1 MSYWRDSDRTL
12 ICGDVF
18 SNLNMLTGVPGLHE
32 PPEMFSSDRRAIT
45 SRCGGWPSDGA
56 APVCFGH
63 GPPLRDRSKLRQF
76 TASLAA

>member
-32 PPEMFSSDRRAIT
+32 PPEMFSSDPARNHESMRR
-45 SRCGGWPSDGA
+45 
-56 APVCFGH
+56 
-63 GPPLRDRSKLRQF
+63 
-76 TASLAA
+76 LAE